1 MNKYNKEINLHN
13 EPNTSINTQ
22 KAFDLSAN
30 MEIPGYSE
38 PDKYVPEIDKNY
50 HFDEETTL
58 AILAGFKYNRRVLV
72 QGLHGTGKSTQY

>member
-1 MNKYNKEINLHN
+1 MNKNENKVNIRN
-13 EPNTSINTQ
+13 EPNIIIDTKKT
-22 KAFDLSAN
+22 FDLSVN

-58 AILAGFKYNRRVLV
+58 AILAGFKYNRRVVLV
-72 QGLHGTGKSTQY
+72 NLLILNK

>member
-1 MNKYNKEINLHN
+1 
-13 EPNTSINTQ
+13 
-22 KAFDLSAN
+22 

-58 AILAGFKYNRRVLV
+58 AILAGFKYNRRVLSSRF
-72 QGLHGTGKSTQY
+72 TWYWKIYSY